1 MGLRSAGDTY
11 MGFRAA
17 MMAGVGRPVLRFAIE
32 AVRGLASEL
41 LLAML
46 GPVEVRLLPDVV
58 GPTALHQ
65 PASDWLPVED
75 ARAILPGADKPRC
88 SGESGQRPEPAELPG
103 RRSLFFWPKSSQQ
116 PNEPHSERI
125 PSNTAAPRPRL
136 SVFPAGLL
144 LAPKSPC
151 TKAAIADTRAFLS
164 VPNVAC
170 HPSAGCP
177 ELVSKLVFVDA
188 ALRTANLR
196 QSSVPSLTRH
206 QRSTLQTLSCFHHS
220 IGLRA
225 SNPSSAVVRP
235 ACLARSGIQM

>member
-1 MGLRSAGDTY
+1 

-41 LLAML
+41 LLATL

-125 PSNTAAPRPRL
+125 ATPQLLALVSRYSPPVGCWHLDRLAPKQPLTIPEL
-136 SVFPAGLL
+136 SYPYRTSPGVLL
-144 LAPKSPC
+144 LA
-151 TKAAIADTRAFLS
+151 ALS
-164 VPNVAC
+164 F
-170 HPSAGCP
+170 
-177 ELVSKLVFVDA
+177 ESKLVFVDT

-196 QSSVPSLTRH
+196 QSSVPHSRDTNARH
-206 QRSTLQTLSCFHHS
+206 YRRSHVF
-220 IGLRA
+220 I
-225 SNPSSAVVRP
+225 
-235 ACLARSGIQM
+235 IQ

>member
-41 LLAML
+41 LLATL

-177 ELVSKLVFVDA
+177 ELCVEACFRRHCVAHSQPPPIL
-188 ALRTANLR
+188 
-196 QSSVPSLTRH
+196 SPSPTRH